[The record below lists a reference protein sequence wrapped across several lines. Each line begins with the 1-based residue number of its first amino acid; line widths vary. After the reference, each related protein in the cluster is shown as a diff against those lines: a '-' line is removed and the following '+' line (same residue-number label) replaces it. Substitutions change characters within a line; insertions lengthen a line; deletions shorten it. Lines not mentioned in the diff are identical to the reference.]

1 MFDLTLFVIN
11 FDRFRNVIVTFEK
24 ERDATKKAFDL
35 SKKQVDAVLRER
47 DLARKDLA
55 KGNSLYHH
63 TGRMI

>member
-1 MFDLTLFVIN
+1 MNLDPI
-11 FDRFRNVIVTFEK
+11 RNVIVTFEK

-55 KGNSLYHH
+55 KGNSLY
-63 TGRMI
+63 RQYW